1 MRLPRLRR
9 GHRRGVRGGDGGS
22 SLAGRGRGRGRGEAA
37 AEVGEGEAEA
47 RSQRRK
53 HRVVGAG
60 HVGDGGG
67 LQGLWGMAAGRGAR
81 VPQPAAASF
90 GGNRDVWACG
100 LWGCGGLNVGR
111 VSVVGWAGEVQNM
124 ASP

>member
-1 MRLPRLRR
+1 MRLPRL
-9 GHRRGVRGGDGGS
+9 RRGVRGGDGGS
-22 SLAGRGRGRGRGEAA
+22 SLAGRGRGRGEAA
-37 AEVGEGEAEA
+37 AEVGEGEAETMP
-47 RSQRRK
+47 QRRK

-60 HVGDGGG
+60 RVGDGGG

-90 GGNRDVWACG
+90 GGYRDVWACG
-100 LWGCGGLNVGR
+100 LWGGGLDIGR

-124 ASP
+124 GR